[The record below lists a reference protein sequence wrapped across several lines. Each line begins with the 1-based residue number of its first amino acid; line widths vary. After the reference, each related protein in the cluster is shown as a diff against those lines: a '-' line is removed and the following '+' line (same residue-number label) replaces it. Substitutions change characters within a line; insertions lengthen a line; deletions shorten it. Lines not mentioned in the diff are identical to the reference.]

1 VSLPRIRDLWQFVH
15 MRMFA
20 AVLVFLCPM
29 AAGAAEVTSSVTNF
43 DLARCKMIE
52 PADQYVHAGT
62 WACKGFG
69 AVSIVQSSTDDR
81 SYAAF
86 GQDGMKHCSFR
97 KTFSPFNTAL
107 SPVEWRIK
115 GGKAFAAIER
125 WSVVKDDRGHSV
137 TWLVVNA
144 LRKGDSC
151 HVHYVSGSYPD
162 ANIVARRAADRLA
175 AAFDCGNDVPTFES
189 EVGAPPIDL
198 ISCKDLAEQ
207 Q

>member
-1 VSLPRIRDLWQFVH
+1 
-15 MRMFA
+15 MRKFA
-20 AVLVFLCPM
+20 VVIFCLGSV
-29 AAGAAEVTSSVTNF
+29 AAGATDITSSVTKF
-43 DLARCKMIE
+43 DLAGCKVIE
-52 PADQYVHAGT
+52 PADEYVHAGT
-62 WACKGFG
+62 WTCKGYG
-69 AVSIVQSSTDDR
+69 AVSIIQSSTDDR

-86 GQDGMKHCSFR
+86 GQNGIKHCAFR

-144 LRKGDSC
+144 LRKNDSC
-151 HVHYVSGSYPD
+151 HVHYVDGSYPD
-162 ANIVARRAADRLA
+162 ANGAARRAADKLA
-175 AAFDCGNDVPTFES
+175 PGFDCGNGVPTVDS
-189 EVGAPPIDL
+189 KIGAPPIDL
-198 ISCKDLAEQ
+198 ISCNDLAAQ